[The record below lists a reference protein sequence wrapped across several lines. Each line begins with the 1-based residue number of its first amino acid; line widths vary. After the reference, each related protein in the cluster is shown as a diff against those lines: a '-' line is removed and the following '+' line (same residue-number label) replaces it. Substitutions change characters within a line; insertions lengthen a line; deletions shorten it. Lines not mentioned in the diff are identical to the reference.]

1 MKVIFSTNFR
11 PKTKKIVRLFWEK
24 YRSVWFWA
32 NLETFSRI
40 SPNCVTNQPS
50 NYYQQH
56 RFCRTWL
63 TPVQKMIR
71 NKLWIIKSRGFKIK
85 NKILPYDLVIFQTS
99 WCYCLEFI
107 LNFRIF
113 IMLILSDFKPMLHF
127 YIPWKYQKVL
137 DFWCLRGLEME
148 LTVS

>member
-1 MKVIFSTNFR
+1 MTVSRSNISKLQIFVKNRFHSNWGSYLIRTSGQK
-11 PKTKKIVRLFWEK
+11 PKKSLEMFLRK
-24 YRSVWFWA
+24 YQSVWFWA

-71 NKLWIIKSRGFKIK
+71 NKPWIIKSRGFKIK

-99 WCYCLEFI
+99 WCCYLE
-107 LNFRIF
+107 IF
-113 IMLILSDFKPMLHF
+113 
-127 YIPWKYQKVL
+127 
-137 DFWCLRGLEME
+137 
-148 LTVS
+148 